1 MWANS
6 YAELIAFPTYC
17 KEHQKEIHSKE
28 NNSEHIAVN
37 IDGDL
42 VRQIKI
48 DGDILTANYNQER
61 RADYLILDETKKTVY
76 LVELKGSHIMSA
88 FLQLENTNKK
98 LSNALKGHKVYWRVI
113 CSSRTVNLKNNDVK
127 KYQKNHPQLVIRR
140 NVLRENI

>member
-37 IDGDL
+37 VDEDS

-48 DGDILTANYNQER
+48 DGDILPADYNQER
-61 RADYLILDETKKTVY
+61 RADYLVLDETKKTAY
-76 LVELKGSHIMSA
+76 LIELKGPLCVSVLAQPPARPALGVPLLSPA
-88 FLQLENTNKK
+88 CPLLLCRGGCDLLGGAKLTGLQSLA
-98 LSNALKGHKVYWRVI
+98 SDPGF
-113 CSSRTVNLKNNDVK
+113 
-127 KYQKNHPQLVIRR
+127 QPG
-140 NVLRENI
+140 

>member
-37 IDGDL
+37 IDGDS

-48 DGDILTANYNQER
+48 DGDILPADYNQER

-76 LVELKGSHIMSA
+76 LIELKGSHIMSA

>member
-17 KEHQKEIHSKE
+17 TEHQKEIHSKE

-37 IDGDL
+37 VDEDS

-48 DGDILTANYNQER
+48 DGDVLPSDYNQER
-61 RADYLILDETKKTVY
+61 RADYLVLDETKKTAY
-76 LVELKGSHIMSA
+76 LIELKGSHIMSA
-88 FLQLENTNKK
+88 FRQLENTDKK
-98 LSNALKGHKVYWRVI
+98 LSNALKGHDVYWRVV
-113 CSSRTVNLKNNDVK
+113 CSSRTANLKNNEVK

-140 NVLRENI
+140 NILREDI